1 MITDHLFLGPD
12 REVLCDLEEIRRYVE
27 GHYTDRHVCSRCGC
41 YLIPGRRGQEFL
53 FRVYRC
59 ANTIC
64 TASLKTFKMWPPRFR
79 RVA

>member
-12 REVLCDLEEIRRYVE
+12 REVLCGLEEIRRYVE
-27 GHYTDRHVCSRCGC
+27 GHYTDRRACSRCGC
-41 YLIPGRRGQEFL
+41 YLIPASQTQGFFFQM
-53 FRVYRC
+53 YQC

-64 TASLKTFKMWPPRFR
+64 CASLRTFKMWPQWLQ